1 MLAGCLQGFGQML
14 YAALIIHF
22 EECGYYVSDGHYFYP
37 EQRRKEIHYPGAVTT
52 TIQKLMQS
60 SQVCID
66 FVTRLYYASDHS
78 HGSAYFFSYNYN
90 TSLTPWKATTKMSWK
105 ILLPL
110 CLVRPL
116 VKSFL
121 VQIVNRTERET
132 NRACM
137 YFLDIPVFYSV
148 DNEYQMLRV
157 LLQMHER
164 NEGQRRVR
172 PRTEGSTLGETNLK
186 FTPYDCCSFQGERDV
201 RLGSLLIIFRPLHV
215 LEKHAQVRLRNI
227 FYM

>member
-1 MLAGCLQGFGQML
+1 
-14 YAALIIHF
+14 
-22 EECGYYVSDGHYFYP
+22 
-37 EQRRKEIHYPGAVTT
+37 
-52 TIQKLMQS
+52 MQS
-60 SQVCID
+60 SQVCVD
-66 FVTRLYYASDHS
+66 FVTSLYNASGHT

-110 CLVRPL
+110 CHVRPL

-121 VQIVNRTERET
+121 FQIVSRTERDT

-137 YFLDIPVFYSV
+137 YYLDIPVFSSV
-148 DNEYQMLRV
+148 GYEYHMLRE
-157 LLQMHER
+157 LLQTHER
-164 NEGQRRVR
+164 NEGPRRVR

-201 RLGSLLIIFRPLHV
+201 RLGSLLRIIRPLQV

-227 FYM
+227 VYM

>member
-1 MLAGCLQGFGQML
+1 MLTDCFQGFGQML
-14 YAALIIHF
+14 HAALLIHF
-22 EECGYYVSDGHYFYP
+22 QDCGYYVSDQHYFSA
-37 EQRRKEIHYPGAVTT
+37 EQRSYEIRYPGVVTT

-60 SQVCID
+60 SQVCVD
-66 FVTRLYYASDHS
+66 FVTSLYNASGHT

-121 VQIVNRTERET
+121 VQIVSRTERDT

-157 LLQMHER
+157 LLQTHER
-164 NEGQRRVR
+164 SEGQRRVR
-172 PRTEGSTLGETNLK
+172 PRTEGSTLGETN
-186 FTPYDCCSFQGERDV
+186 
-201 RLGSLLIIFRPLHV
+201 
-215 LEKHAQVRLRNI
+215 
-227 FYM
+227 